1 MLGRYSPEAV
11 LSLATI
17 YRNEMAAVQPALP
30 SDFTCGKCQILQGV
44 EFEYFDVECCH
55 VCYACLKQQTH
66 CPVCGREL
74 TAEEREMITIY
85 NEAYYDQDP
94 VPPDDLEV

>member
-1 MLGRYSPEAV
+1 MAEA
-11 LSLATI
+11 
-17 YRNEMAAVQPALP
+17 EG
-30 SDFTCGKCQILQGV
+30 DFVCGKCEVKQDVQ
-44 EFEYFDVECCH
+44 FEYFDVECCH
-55 VCYACLKQQTH
+55 VCYACLKLQTQ

-74 TAEEREMITIY
+74 SAEEREMITIY